1 MKLARFILEE
11 ASKMQWSNNSLL
23 KGSAIDKSTTAKSIV
38 TTRPIIPE
46 KKEPEFNL
54 TKNKTRAQQ
63 LSKEQRQ
70 LQQLEEMKAKILQE
84 AHEEAKRIKQTA
96 LLEAAQIEQE
106 AENVQIQA
114 HQLGLAEGHEQG
126 FQQGHEE
133 GMKKVQEEAE
143 HLFIQAK
150 ESLQEAIESSAI
162 YVQEKRQ
169 EIIQL
174 SVEMTQELI
183 QTKLEIDNETILKIV
198 EPILIKLEKPDQLIV
213 IRANA
218 RYYDLLIEK
227 MESRKQEIP
236 FLRFL
241 VLKDELMGPYYVSVE
256 SDEALVTFEL
266 EKELKRF
273 LKQLIKE

>member
-1 MKLARFILEE
+1 
-11 ASKMQWSNNSLL
+11 
-23 KGSAIDKSTTAKSIV
+23 
-38 TTRPIIPE
+38 
-46 KKEPEFNL
+46 
-54 TKNKTRAQQ
+54 
-63 LSKEQRQ
+63 
-70 LQQLEEMKAKILQE
+70 MKAKILQE
-84 AHEEAKRIKQTA
+84 AHEEAEKIKQAA

-133 GMKKVQEEAE
+133 GMQKVQEEAE

-218 RYYDLLIEK
+218 RYYDLLVEK
-227 MESRKQEIP
+227 WNPENKKYLS
-236 FLRFL
+236 
-241 VLKDELMGPYYVSVE
+241 
-256 SDEALVTFEL
+256 
-266 EKELKRF
+266 
-273 LKQLIKE
+273 